1 MSSTNVHSNDY
12 KHICG
17 GQTIPE
23 TPDKSLKMPPKAAG
37 RGPSRIEVI
46 EGEKAI
52 INAQSNLVVKD
63 QDQDKVI
70 GRASTD
76 GKVVLSG
83 GNMAVR
89 KALEDKDMEK

>member
-1 MSSTNVHSNDY
+1 MSSTNVHSNNY

-46 EGEKAI
+46 EGEKAV
-52 INAQSNLVVKD
+52 INAQSNLVVKNK
-63 QDQDKVI
+63 DKVV
-70 GRASTD
+70 GRATLD
-76 GKVVLSG
+76 GKVLSG
-83 GNMAVR
+83 NAQTVK

>member
-1 MSSTNVHSNDY
+1 MSSTNVHSNNY

-46 EGEKAI
+46 EGEKAV
-52 INAQSNLVVKD
+52 INAQSNLVVKNK
-63 QDQDKVI
+63 DKVV
-70 GRASTD
+70 GRATLD
-76 GKVVLSG
+76 GKVLSV
-83 GNMAVR
+83 NAQAVK

>member
-1 MSSTNVHSNDY
+1 MSSTNVHSNNY

-46 EGEKAI
+46 EGEKAV
-52 INAQSNLVVKD
+52 INAQSNLVVKNK
-63 QDQDKVI
+63 DKVV
-70 GRASTD
+70 GRAILD
-76 GKVVLSG
+76 GKVLSG
-83 GNMAVR
+83 NAQAVK